1 MPKRTETEPNLL
13 ERERL
18 LKAQGCTNMRM
29 RQTARALTD
38 FYDLV
43 MAPAG
48 LHSNQFTLLIPLHL
62 QPGLTIGQLTQIT
75 GLDRTT
81 LARNLE
87 LLRRRKLL
95 RIQPGEDQRTRVI
108 HLTEQG
114 RQALKRALP
123 LWEQAQQRVVGALG
137 QAQIGQLYKYFDA
150 LEGLPHTPR

>member
-1 MPKRTETEPNLL
+1 MPKWNDTEPNLL
-13 ERERL
+13 ERQRL
-18 LKAQGCTNMRM
+18 LKAQGCTNMRV

-43 MAPAG
+43 MAPSG

-81 LARNLE
+81 LARNLD
-87 LLRRRKLL
+87 LLRLRQLL
-95 RIQPGEDQRTRVI
+95 CVQPGEDQRTRVI

-114 RQALKRALP
+114 REALKRALP
-123 LWEQAQQRVVGALG
+123 LWEQAQQHVAGALG
-137 QAQIGQLYKYFDA
+137 QAQIGKLYKYLDV
-150 LEGLPHTPR
+150 LEA